1 MGTFHVLRTFTLA
14 ANLFTKLF
22 LEWLKSYEKICG
34 EVKKNRMIFGV
45 VNHVKD
51 VVLDC
56 FLFENIKHFL
66 VKKNISLFLVPVAT
80 HYLYKTC

>member
-1 MGTFHVLRTFTLA
+1 
-14 ANLFTKLF
+14 
-22 LEWLKSYEKICG
+22 
-34 EVKKNRMIFGV
+34 MIFGV